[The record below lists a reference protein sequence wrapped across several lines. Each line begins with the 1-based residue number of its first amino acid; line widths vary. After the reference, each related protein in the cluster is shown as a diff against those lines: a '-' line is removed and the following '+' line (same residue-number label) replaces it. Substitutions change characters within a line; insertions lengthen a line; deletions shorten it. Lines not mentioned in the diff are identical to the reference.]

1 MKIQVSV
8 KEIWDNTFEIEVD
21 DLSDEEIRKIAI
33 DKVNDFI
40 DNGEQEGILEY
51 NYTLDTEQWTIVDE
65 VGKSY

>member
-65 VGKSY
+65 MGKSY